1 MLHLVFDGEWLGKYY
16 EQPDNTRGVTQT
28 LYRTADGR
36 LVVHVEE
43 WSHFYGQQTFETL
56 REVTEADLLP
66 GGRFELPGMNS
77 GFWTPLTLDE
87 ALAIS

>member
-1 MLHLVFDGEWLGKYY
+1 MHLPL
-16 EQPDNTRGVTQT
+16 
-28 LYRTADGR
+28 
-36 LVVHVEE
+36 
-43 WSHFYGQQTFETL
+43 YGQQTFETL

-66 GGRFELPGMNS
+66 GGRFELLGMNS